1 MSSNPSVTDQPEDD
15 RKMPLLDHLIE
26 LRKRLLWSAVAL
38 VLLFLAFFYFAEP
51 IFKFLAQPLQA
62 RTNQPLVYTALTE
75 AFFTYIKLSFFGA
88 FLLGFPF
95 FAAQIWLF
103 VAPGLYRHERSAF
116 LPFLISTPIMFYV
129 GAAGVYYFVVPVA
142 WDFFLGFQTEDMQ
155 LLPRVSEYL
164 SLLMQL
170 MFAFGLAF
178 ELPVLLTLLER
189 VGIVSTDGL
198 KSKRRYAIVAAFILA
213 AILTPPDVISQ
224 ISLAV
229 PIIILYEV
237 AIIIGRMIEKKRDAQ
252 DAIEEE
258 GEEAAPP
265 PPAKSE
271 AEEFPNRPTMPP
283 SQ

>member
-1 MSSNPSVTDQPEDD
+1 
-15 RKMPLLDHLIE
+15 MPLLDHLVE

-38 VLLFLAFFYFAEP
+38 ILLFLVFFYFAEP
-51 IFKFLAQPLQA
+51 IFKFLAQPLQS

-103 VAPGLYRHERSAF
+103 VAPGLYRHERAAF
-116 LPFLISTPIMFYV
+116 LPFLISTPIMFYL

-142 WDFFLGFQTEDMQ
+142 WEFFLGFQTEDIQ
-155 LLPRVSEYL
+155 LLPRVSDYL

-178 ELPVLLTLLER
+178 ELPVLLTLLVR

-213 AILTPPDVISQ
+213 AVLTPPDVISQ
-224 ISLAV
+224 VSLAV

-237 AIIIGRMIEKKRDAQ
+237 AIIIGRMIEKKRAVTEAAEDA
-252 DAIEEE
+252 ALEEE
-258 GEEAAPP
+258 GDEAAAPETP
-265 PPAKSE
+265 KSEAAKSE

>member
-1 MSSNPSVTDQPEDD
+1 VTDEPEDD

-26 LRKRLLWSAVAL
+26 LRKRLIWSAVAL
-38 VLLFLAFFYFAEP
+38 ILLFLAFFYFAEP
-51 IFKFLAQPLQA
+51 IFKFLAQPLQS

-88 FLLGFPF
+88 FLIGFPF
-95 FAAQIWLF
+95 FATQIWLF
-103 VAPGLYRHERSAF
+103 VAPGLYRHERAAF
-116 LPFLISTPIMFYV
+116 LPFLISTPIMFYL

-142 WDFFLGFQTEDMQ
+142 WEFFLGFQTEDIQ
-155 LLPRVSEYL
+155 LLPRVSDYL

-178 ELPVLLTLLER
+178 ELPVLLTLLVR

-213 AILTPPDVISQ
+213 AVLTPPDVISQ
-224 ISLAV
+224 VSLAV
-229 PIIILYEV
+229 PIIVLYEA
-237 AIIIGRMIEKKRDAQ
+237 AIIIGRMIEKKRDAGEGE
-252 DAIEEE
+252 AEEE
-258 GEEAAPP
+258 GDEAAAPETP
-265 PPAKSE
+265 KSE
-271 AEEFPNRPTMPP
+271 AEEFPNRPTTPP

>member
-26 LRKRLLWSAVAL
+26 LRKRLLWSVVAL
-38 VLLFLAFFYFAEP
+38 ILLFLAFFYFAEP

-116 LPFLISTPIMFYV
+116 LPFLISTPIMFYI

-178 ELPVLLTLLER
+178 ELPVLLTLLVR

-213 AILTPPDVISQ
+213 AILTPPDVVSQ

-237 AIIIGRMIEKKRDAQ
+237 AIVIGRMIEKKRDAQ

>member
-26 LRKRLLWSAVAL
+26 LRKRLLWSVVAL
-38 VLLFLAFFYFAEP
+38 ILLFLAFFYFAEP

-116 LPFLISTPIMFYV
+116 LPFLISTPIMFYI

-178 ELPVLLTLLER
+178 ELPVLLTLLVR

-213 AILTPPDVISQ
+213 AILTPPDVVSQ